1 MGKGLSTNMVTM
13 AFPNALRQPEPARQ
27 LGANVLE
34 NGRVSFRVWAPRC
47 KEVGVVLI
55 GSDARTEV
63 LKGAGNGYFEA
74 ILDGVAP
81 GTRYE
86 FLLDRSRRRPDPAS
100 RFQPDGV
107 HGASQVFHP
116 AQYQRQNDGWVGL
129 ALDKYVLYELHV
141 GTFTREGTF
150 AAVIPRLDGVKN
162 LGVTAIEIMPVA
174 QFPGNRNWGYDGV
187 APYAVQNSYGGP
199 LELQKFVDAC
209 HARGLAAVLDVVYNH
224 LGPEGNYHAEFG
236 PYFTNHYHTPWGQ
249 ALNFD
254 GPDSDEVVRYF
265 VENALYWLRELHF
278 DALRLDA
285 IHGIVDRNA
294 RPFLQILSAEV
305 EALRRETGRQ
315 IFLIAES
322 DLNDRRVIL
331 PRSVEGLGMD
341 AQWSDDFH
349 HSLHARLTGE
359 DSGYYADYSDHAC
372 LPKAITE
379 GYVYTGQYSR
389 SRRRRH
395 GNPSADLPGQQF
407 VICTQNHD
415 QVGNRMLGERLSR
428 LVSFDATKIAAG
440 LLLLSPAVPL
450 IFMGE
455 EYAESAPFQ
464 YFTSHSD
471 RDLIEA
477 VRKGRR
483 QEFAAFGWKGEAPDP
498 QSEATFAAC
507 VLHWNLREQSPHR
520 ELLDFYRE
528 LLNLRRTLPALQ
540 RLDKVASSAEFL
552 EGTDALVLRRDHA
565 VQPALAILN
574 LEPKA
579 AHFLFPAASGSWMN
593 LLDSRDRRFG
603 GPGKSLPV
611 VISEPADTHLTLDEH
626 QMGLFVRT

>member
-1 MGKGLSTNMVTM
+1 MVTM
-13 AFPNALRQPEPARQ
+13 TFPDALRQPEQVRRV
-27 LGANVLE
+27 GAIVLDD
-34 NGRVSFRVWAPRC
+34 GRVSFRVWAPRC
-47 KEVGVVLI
+47 REVGVVLV
-55 GSDARTEV
+55 GSDARTEG
-63 LKGAGNGYFEA
+63 LRAGENGYFEA
-74 ILDGVAP
+74 ILDDVAP
-81 GTRYE
+81 EARYE
-86 FLLDRSRRRPDPAS
+86 FLLDGSRRRPDPAS

-107 HGASQVFHP
+107 HGASQVFRP
-116 AQYQRQNDGWVGL
+116 ADYQWQDSGWPSL

-141 GTFTREGTF
+141 GTFTHEGTF
-150 AAVIPRLDGVKN
+150 AAAIPRLDELKD

-174 QFPGNRNWGYDGV
+174 QFPGSRNWGYDGV

-209 HARGLAAVLDVVYNH
+209 HIRGLATVLDVVYNH
-224 LGPEGNYHAEFG
+224 LGPEGNYLAEFG
-236 PYFTNHYHTPWGQ
+236 PYFTNDYRTPWGQ
-249 ALNFD
+249 AINFD

-265 VENALYWLRELHF
+265 VENALYWLREMHF

-305 EALRRETGRQ
+305 EGLRCETGRQ

-331 PRSVEGLGMD
+331 PRGIEGLGMD

-349 HSLHARLTGE
+349 HSLHVCLTRE
-359 DSGYYADYSDHAC
+359 ETGYYADYMDPGC
-372 LPKAITE
+372 LPRAITE

-428 LVSFDATKIAAG
+428 LVSFDALKIAAG

-455 EYAESAPFQ
+455 EYGESAPFQ

-471 RDLIEA
+471 GDLIEA

-483 QEFAAFGWKGEAPDP
+483 EEFAAFGWKGEAPDP
-498 QSEATFAAC
+498 QSVATFAAC
-507 VLHWNLREQSPHR
+507 VLQWTLHAQSPHR

-528 LLNLRRTLPALQ
+528 LLKLRRTLSALQ
-540 RLDKVASSAEFL
+540 RLDKAASCAELL
-552 EGTDALVLRRDHA
+552 EGTHVLVLRRNDA
-565 VQPALAILN
+565 AQPALAISN
-574 LEPKA
+574 LERKA
-579 AHFLFPAASGSWMN
+579 ANFVFPAASGSWTN

-603 GPGKSLPV
+603 GPGKSLPT
-611 VISEPADTHLTLDEH
+611 VISEPTNTHLTLDEH
-626 QMGLFVRT
+626 QMGLFVRA